1 MQLNGGMGDQKLWL
15 KSEGD
20 HLPVKKIGQLGKGG
34 LQEEKVVSHP
44 TTTFLTMKLGSM
56 PKMNP
61 HRCEMKVRGPKR
73 AVWGPENR
81 LLGTGSDV

>member
-1 MQLNGGMGDQKLWL
+1 MQLSGGMGDQKMRL

-20 HLPVKKIGQLGKGG
+20 HLPVKKIGRLGNGG

-61 HRCEMKVRGPKR
+61 HGCETYVRGPKR
-73 AVWGPENR
+73 AAGGPKN
-81 LLGTGSDV
+81 